1 MDAHEEEAVQSL
13 GIDVGGSGIKGAIV
27 ETETGELISE
37 RIRIAT
43 PEGARPGDMTEAVKS
58 IVQTLSWQ
66 GHIGM
71 GFPSVVMHGV
81 ILTAANIDSS
91 WIGVNAEQMLFDSTG
106 LQFHIL
112 NDADAAGI
120 AEMRFGIG
128 RERSRGVV
136 LFLTIGTGIGSAI
149 FVDGTLVPNTELG
162 HLEVRGKDAE
172 HRASD
177 AVRQSKKLDWESWAE
192 RLQEVLTTYDKLLW
206 PDLIII
212 GGGVSKEWRKFMP
225 FIKLRVEVL
234 PARLLNQAGIIG
246 AALYANQFSGVEKKL
261 GEAISLD

>member
-1 MDAHEEEAVQSL
+1 MQSL
-13 GIDVGGSGIKGAIV
+13 GIDVGGSGIKAAIV
-27 ETETGELISE
+27 ETDTGELVSE
-37 RIRIAT
+37 RVRIGT
-43 PEGARPGDMTEAVKS
+43 PEGAHPADVTEAIKDIIRIFKWLGAV
-58 IVQTLSWQ
+58 
-66 GHIGM
+66 GM

-81 ILTAANIDSS
+81 ILTAANIDAS
-91 WIGVNAEQMLFDSTG
+91 WIGINAEKKLFEATG

-128 RERSRGVV
+128 KERSKGVV

-149 FVDGTLVPNTELG
+149 FIDGILVPNTELG

-177 AVRQSKKLDWESWAE
+177 AVRQNKNLNWQAWAE
-192 RLQEVLTTYDKLLW
+192 RLQEVLTVYDKLFW
-206 PDLIII
+206 PDLIIL
-212 GGGVSKEWRKFMP
+212 GGGVSKEWRKFLP
-225 FIKLRVEVL
+225 FIKLRSEVF

-246 AALYANQFSGVEKKL
+246 AALYARQ
-261 GEAISLD
+261 

>member
-1 MDAHEEEAVQSL
+1 
-13 GIDVGGSGIKGAIV
+13 
-27 ETETGELISE
+27 
-37 RIRIAT
+37 
-43 PEGARPGDMTEAVKS
+43 
-58 IVQTLSWQ
+58 
-66 GHIGM
+66 
-71 GFPSVVMHGV
+71 MHGV

-91 WIGVNAEQMLFDSTG
+91 WIGVNAEMMLFDATG
-106 LQFHIL
+106 LPFHIL

-128 RERSRGVV
+128 RERSKGVV

-149 FVDGTLVPNTELG
+149 FIDGVLVPNTEFG

-177 AVRQSKKLDWESWAE
+177 AVRQGKKLDWDAWAE

-225 FIKLRVEVL
+225 FLKLRVEVL

-246 AALYANQFSGVEKKL
+246 AALFASQPSGIGKPSN
-261 GEAISLD
+261 EAG

>member
-1 MDAHEEEAVQSL
+1 MQRL

-27 ETETGELISE
+27 DIETGEFVSE

-43 PEGARPGDMTEAVKS
+43 PEGARPEGMAEAVKE
-58 IVQTLSWQ
+58 IIRTLNWQ
-66 GHIGM
+66 GPVGM

-91 WIGVNAEQMLFDSTG
+91 WVGINAEKMLYGTTSLPF
-106 LQFHIL
+106 FIL

-128 RERSRGVV
+128 RERSKGVV

-149 FVDGTLVPNTELG
+149 FIDGILVPNTELG

-172 HRASD
+172 NRASD
-177 AVRQSKKLDWESWAE
+177 AVRQSKKLDWEAWAD
-192 RLQEVLTTYDKLLW
+192 RLQEVLTTYDKLFW
-206 PDLIII
+206 PDMIII
-212 GGGVSKEWRKFMP
+212 GGGVSKEWRKFIP
-225 FIKLRVEVL
+225 FLKLRAEVL

-246 AALYANQFSGVEKKL
+246 AALYASQFSNSEDKPTEIK
-261 GEAISLD
+261 